1 MCALLHVKDLS
12 QCVSL
17 YIVKV
22 ERNLMEWCVENLL
35 SESVRSL
42 VVDGGPDEHAGNS
55 GAGGVGD
62 GGLGPDGSL
71 EEGQEDVRDGLDGSE
86 HEGVSAS
93 VGSGSKREGASL
105 ALWHVGGAKEVR
117 CS

>member
-1 MCALLHVKDLS
+1 
-12 QCVSL
+12 
-17 YIVKV
+17 
-22 ERNLMEWCVENLL
+22 MEWGVENLL

-55 GAGGVGD
+55 RAGGVGD

-71 EEGQEDVRDGLDGSE
+71 EEGQEDVRDGLDGSN
-86 HEGVSAS
+86 GQWVSTNIDS
-93 VGSGSKREGASL
+93 SSKGKGTSL
-105 ALWHVGGAKEVR
+105 ALWDVGGAKEVR

>member
-22 ERNLMEWCVENLL
+22 ERNLMEWGVENLL

-42 VVDGGPDEHAGNS
+42 VVDGGPDEHGGNS

-71 EEGQEDVRDGLDGSE
+71 EEGQEDVRDGLNGAE
-86 HEGVSAS
+86 GEGVSAS
-93 VGSGSKREGASL
+93 VDSGSKREGASL